1 MSRVVITGMGA
12 FTPVGK
18 SVETLFDS
26 LRAGRHGMGLITRF
40 DTADFKAKVAAEI
53 RGYDPLDYFPKAEA
67 RKMDL
72 FTQYAVI
79 AAAEAM
85 GDSGL
90 EGKVDPERF
99 GVYVGSGIGGMETF
113 AAGAVTVEQQGPRK
127 ISPFII
133 PMMISNMAAGMISI
147 RYGAAGP
154 TLPVVTACATSA
166 HALGEAFRAIKHGD
180 ADAIRAGGTE
190 AAIHP
195 LAMAGFQNAMALNN
209 TDDPESASIPFD
221 KRRNGFIMGEG
232 AGVLVLEEY
241 GHAVRRGANI
251 YAEVVGYG
259 NTADAHHMTAPHPEG
274 AGAIRAIRLAL
285 EEGGYEPGMAVYV
298 NAHGTSTPLND
309 KAETHALKAAFGE
322 ETARKL
328 RISSSKSM
336 TGHMLGAAGAVEAIV
351 SVMTLRTGIITP
363 TVGYQVPDEDCDL
376 DVTPNVAVTAP
387 CDFAISNSFGFGGH
401 NAVVALKKI

>member
-26 LRAGRHGMGLITRF
+26 LRAGRHGMDLITRF

-53 RGYDPLDYFPKAEA
+53 RGYDPLDYLPKAEA

-154 TLPVVTACATSA
+154 TLPVVTACATST
-166 HALGEAFRAIKHGD
+166 HAIGEAFRAIKHGY
-180 ADAIRAGGTE
+180 ADAILAGGTE

-322 ETARKL
+322 EAARKL

-351 SVMTLRTGIITP
+351 SVMTLRTGVITP